1 MDINKLV
8 IGVSPTNKLYLDD
21 PYLRASKAR
30 VLISKREKKNVY
42 IVLDRSIYHPKGG
55 GQPTD
60 LGYFKGDDF
69 NISLKKVME
78 VKGVLVHFGKLD
90 GRLPLPGEEIDCVL
104 DWERR
109 YLTMRLH
116 TAGHVLDYALKEVYG
131 KVVDTLEA
139 LHGPPVA
146 FTEYKGELPNTK
158 QIEVIQKRANEI
170 VEDKRGVKFVYVT
183 ADELLTSV
191 KDAPNIDR
199 LPKAERYRLVVIE
212 GVNAIPCMGTHVKNT
227 IEIGPIDVRKVEK
240 TERGFK
246 LYYAV
251 KEF

>member
-8 IGVSPTNKLYLDD
+8 VGISPTKKLYLDD
-21 PYLRASKAR
+21 PYLRESRATVIVSKQ
-30 VLISKREKKNVY
+30 EKKNVY
-42 IVLDRSIYHPKGG
+42 VILDESIYHPKGG

-60 LGYFKGDDF
+60 LGLFKGDGF
-69 NISLKKVME
+69 NITLKKVME
-78 VKGVLVHFGKLD
+78 VRGVLVHFGKLY
-90 GRLPLPGEEIDCVL
+90 GRLPQAGEEIDCIL
-104 DWERR
+104 DWKRR
-109 YLTMRLH
+109 NLIMRLH

-131 KVVDTLEA
+131 RVVDTLGA
-139 LHGPPVA
+139 LHGPPTA
-146 FTEYKGELPNTK
+146 FTEYQGMPPTPE

-170 VEDKRGVKFVYVT
+170 VEDRREVKFVYVSR
-183 ADELLTSV
+183 DELMMAV

-199 LPKAERYRLVVIE
+199 LPKAEKYRLVVIE

-240 TERGFK
+240 TEKGFK